1 MKEKAIV
8 LLSGGIDSAT
18 CLAVAK
24 KEGFDLYALSF
35 RYGQRHQAELT
46 AAAKVAE
53 SLGVVEHIVFGLD
66 LSIFGGSALTGSLEV
81 PKGRAMDEIGND
93 IPITYVPARNTI
105 FLSIGMAYAEVRG
118 ASSIFAGMNAVD
130 YSGYPDCRPVFI
142 AAFERMANLAT
153 KAAVTGEIGLQI
165 RTPLISL
172 SKAEIISFGNSLG
185 VDYSL
190 TLSCYDPDQEGRSC
204 GRCDSCIIRMTGFRE
219 AEIPDPTIYQD

>member
-1 MKEKAIV
+1 MKEKAII

-81 PKGRAMDEIGND
+81 PKGRAMDEIGED

-105 FLSIGMAYAEVRG
+105 FLSIAMAYAEVRG

-153 KAAVTGEIGLQI
+153 KAAVTGEMGLQI

-185 VDYSL
+185 VNYSL

-204 GRCDSCIIRMTGFRE
+204 GQCDSCLIRMTGFRE
-219 AEIPDPTIYQD
+219 AEIPDPTIYR